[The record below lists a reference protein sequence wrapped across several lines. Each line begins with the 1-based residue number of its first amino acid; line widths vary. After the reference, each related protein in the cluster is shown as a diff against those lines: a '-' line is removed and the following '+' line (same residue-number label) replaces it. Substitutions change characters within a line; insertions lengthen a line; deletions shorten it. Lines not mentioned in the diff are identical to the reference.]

1 MAQTKHVVAMKKAN
15 TSAPFIPFSTHVND
29 ELLMSRE
36 GHYLAVFELQGSPFE
51 TKGIEDLQQEHQSL
65 NTLLKGF
72 SEQGLSFWVHLVRR
86 KEPMTMDGE
95 YSQSICQQIN
105 NDYATLFEA
114 DALIN
119 RYYLTVVYKPS
130 LGNLSQTGLAKWLG
144 LGSVM
149 NKAEIVQA
157 KTRVVKN
164 IEFMMTLTTQLQHRL
179 SLYSPRLLR
188 CYSSSHSTH
197 RLSEP
202 LQLYHYLM
210 TGVWKTVPVFN
221 DVISNGLSASLI
233 DIEIAIGRETI
244 ELRGHEQSRYLQGI
258 EINDYPNLSETGM
271 FNGLLYCPYELI
283 VTQSLRLIPKKLGI
297 GVLKKH
303 KRHLKNVKDDG
314 ATQVEGIGDAIEELV
329 NGNYAVAEYHFSCF
343 VFGDSINEAKQH
355 RIHAQGVL
363 EEQDLTVT
371 TISIALDAAFYAQL
385 PSNFVYRPRVVVITT
400 RNFSAFC
407 SMNNFVLGKAMNND
421 WGAAVTQFSTLG
433 GCPFYFNFHASRLQ
447 DDAQDKRN
455 LGNTTIIGKS
465 GTGKSVLMSLLMAQ
479 AQKFGTD
486 EPFNMVVF
494 DKDRGLE
501 AMVRALGGSYSQVKK
516 GIPTGF
522 NPFALEPTPSNCVF
536 LKSLTR
542 RLLQPSQGALTD
554 LDIEKIDNA
563 VEDVMAMPIELRRIA
578 KLASFLTTGNSQ
590 TDKANS
596 LRRRLAR
603 WCRGGEFGWVFDNA
617 DDVVNFGDRW
627 IVGIDGTELLEM
639 DDDIKTPISLYLLH
653 RMDDVID
660 GRRFIYWM
668 DEAWK
673 WVNDA
678 AFSEFVGNKQVT
690 IRKQNGLGVFS
701 TQMPK
706 QIIRSK
712 VGMELTHSC
721 ATEIY
726 LPNKKG
732 TREEYID
739 HFKLTEKEFSLL
751 KDMDENSRL
760 CLIKQGETSVICQLN
775 LPPAMAKWLPI
786 LSIST
791 DQLPLLDKALERHG
805 DHPEAWIPAY
815 LASINEGHHYE

>member
-1 MAQTKHVVAMKKAN
+1 MAQTKHVEAMKKAN
-15 TSAPFIPFSTHVND
+15 TSAPFIPFSTHISD
-29 ELLMSRE
+29 ELLMSRD
-36 GHYLAVFELQGSPFE
+36 GHYLAVFELQGSAFE
-51 TKGIEDLQQEHQSL
+51 TKGIDDLQQEQQSL

-72 SEQGLSFWVHLVRR
+72 SEQGLSFWIHLVRK
-86 KEPMTMDGE
+86 KESMIMDHN
-95 YSQSICQQIN
+95 YSQSICQQIDR
-105 NDYATLFEA
+105 DYTTLF
-114 DALIN
+114 DSDVLIN
-119 RYYLTVVYKPS
+119 KYYLTVVWKPPI
-130 LGNLSQTGLAKWLG
+130 GNLGQTGIAKWLG

-149 NKAEIVQA
+149 NKAEIEQA
-157 KTRVVKN
+157 KTRVIKN
-164 IEFMMTLTTQLQHRL
+164 IEVMTTLMTQLQHRL

-188 CYSSSHSTH
+188 CYPSSHSTH

-210 TGVWKTVPVFN
+210 TGVWKTIPVFN

-244 ELRGHEQSRYLQGI
+244 ELRGHEKSRYLQGI
-258 EINDYPNLSETGM
+258 EINDYPNFSNAGM
-271 FNGLLYCPYELI
+271 FNGLLYAPYELI
-283 VTQSLRLIPKKLGI
+283 VTQSLRLMPKKLGI
-297 GVLKKH
+297 GLLKKH
-303 KRHLKNVKDDG
+303 RRHLSNVKDDG
-314 ATQVEGIGDAIEELV
+314 ATQVAGIFNAIEEVV
-329 NGNYAVAEYHFSCF
+329 NGDYAVAEYHFSCF
-343 VFGDSINEAKQH
+343 VFGDSMVEAKQH

-407 SMNNFVLGKAMNND
+407 SMNNFVIGKAKNND
-421 WGAAVTQFSTLG
+421 WGSAVIPFTTLG
-433 GCPFYFNFHASRLQ
+433 GCPFYFSFHASRLQ
-447 DDAQDKRN
+447 DDARDKRN

-479 AQKFGTD
+479 AQKFGAN
-486 EPFNMVVF
+486 EPLNMVVF

-501 AMVRALGGSYSQVKK
+501 AMVRALGGSYSQVKN
-516 GIPTGF
+516 GVSTGF
-522 NPFALEPTPSNCVF
+522 NPFAMEPTPSNLVF
-536 LKSLTR
+536 LKSLSR
-542 RLLQPSQGALTD
+542 FILRPKTD
-554 LDIEKIDNA
+554 LDIEKIDKA
-563 VEDVMAMPIELRRIA
+563 VEDVMAMPVSIRRIS
-578 KLASFLTTGNSQ
+578 KLNDFLTAGHSQ
-590 TDKANS
+590 EEKTDS

-603 WCRGGEFGWVFDNA
+603 WCQGGEFGWVFDNHN
-617 DDVVNFGDRW
+617 DIVNFGERW

-653 RMDDVID
+653 RMDDIID

-701 TQMPK
+701 TQMPE
-706 QIIRSK
+706 QLIRSK

-721 ATEIY
+721 ATEVY

-732 TREEYID
+732 TRKEYID

-751 KDMDENSRL
+751 KDMDEKSRL

-775 LPPAMAKWLPI
+775 LPPAMAKWFPI

-791 DQLPLLDKALERHG
+791 DQLPLLDKALELHG
-805 DHPEAWIPAY
+805 DHPEVWIPAY
-815 LASINEGHHYE
+815 LALINEGHHYE